1 MSGCL
6 FVSKIIE
13 RWNIHLLRLGV
24 SLLWEQMLRGNMY
37 MRCRIRVNLKHTD
50 MENETGRMFTHT
62 DSEIVCVCEESLK
75 ANAETGDIAVG
86 GGQTNFEHSL
96 QWSYYPSSLEV
107 TAEAAGKAPRTGG
120 KKKLLHAELTEHD
133 VGRRLVPQTSE
144 KMSRRIDLC
153 LILLLRPKAKLLIW
167 TFSVF
172 LHHSENRSQHKF
184 CFIIAVTIVSVF
196 LRFKT
201 SSRSHQVIQVTY
213 FFVCKS
219 TFKLYWWLIGP
230 SQAARVKV

>member
-1 MSGCL
+1 MFLCFESRCWEEICTCDVGLEWILNTQIWRTRQAGC
-6 FVSKIIE
+6 S
-13 RWNIHLLRLGV
+13 
-24 SLLWEQMLRGNMY
+24 
-37 MRCRIRVNLKHTD
+37 HTH
-50 MENETGRMFTHT
+50 THT

-196 LRFKT
+196 LRFKI

-219 TFKLYWWLIGP
+219 TFKLFWWLIRP
-230 SQAARVKV
+230 SQAAKVKV

>member
-1 MSGCL
+1 MFLCFESRCWEEICTCDVGLEWILNTQIWRTRQAGC
-6 FVSKIIE
+6 S
-13 RWNIHLLRLGV
+13 H
-24 SLLWEQMLRGNMY
+24 
-37 MRCRIRVNLKHTD
+37 
-50 MENETGRMFTHT
+50 THT

-213 FFVCKS
+213 FLFVKALS
-219 TFKLYWWLIGP
+219 SYSDDWYNYRRPPEFKCNSL
-230 SQAARVKV
+230 QNAT